1 MGKRRLRD
9 SPGGVRLLQRP
20 VLEAAAEPVDGR
32 PSAGPV
38 ERSTFV
44 SVMSDI
50 GDPGFSTDG
59 NTRPVASFTASCE
72 RLNRKPKSERAVATW
87 LGNHYAKR
95 HTRAGSFYAVC
106 PKA

>member
-1 MGKRRLRD
+1 MVAWIQAGVTAYQRLIATGAPMPIPA
-9 SPGGVRLLQRP
+9 SV
-20 VLEAAAEPVDGR
+20 EAATAEYFDEEDTLGAWASDCLEEGAEM
-32 PSAGPV
+32 SA
-38 ERSTFV
+38 T
-44 SVMSDI
+44 I
-50 GDPGFSTDG
+50 LY
-59 NTRPVASFTASCE
+59 ASFTASCE